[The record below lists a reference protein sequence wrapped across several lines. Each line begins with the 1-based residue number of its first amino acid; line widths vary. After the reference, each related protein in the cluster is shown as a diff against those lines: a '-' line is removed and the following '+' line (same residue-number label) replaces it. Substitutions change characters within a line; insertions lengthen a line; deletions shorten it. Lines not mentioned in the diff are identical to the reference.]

1 MGKHGPEFYD
11 DEAVFATYM
20 SRREKRI
27 DSPNETLEKPVFD
40 ELAGNLMGLRI
51 LDLGCGSGGFGLE
64 ALQKGCQSYLGLDG
78 SHKMIEVAKEN
89 LTGTLGKVVCE
100 PIETWLYPS
109 GQFDLVTSR
118 LALHYI
124 AEIEPVFAKIYQ
136 ALVNRGRFIFSI
148 EHPVITSCDR
158 AWQTETLR
166 QDWIVDTYFE
176 TGPRQTRWMGGDVIK
191 YHRTIED
198 YFMALRTAGFVVEA
212 LRESRPQRARFQ
224 DEATFE
230 RRKRIPLMLFFSAYR
245 PLQSGPGSSR

>member
-1 MGKHGPEFYD
+1 MGKNGPAFYD

-40 ELAGNLMGLRI
+40 ELVGSLMGLRI
-51 LDLGCGSGGFGLE
+51 LDLGCGSAGFGLE

-78 SHKMIEVAKEN
+78 SHKMIEAAKEK
-89 LTGTLGKVVCE
+89 LAGTLGKVVCE
-100 PIETWLYPS
+100 PIETWSYPS
-109 GQFDLVTSR
+109 EQFDLVTSR

-136 ALVNRGRFIFSI
+136 VLVSGGRFIFSV

-158 AWQTETLR
+158 SGQTQTLR
-166 QDWIVDTYFE
+166 QDWIVDDYFE
-176 TGPRQTRWMGGDVIK
+176 TGPRQTHWMGGDVIK

-198 YFMALRTAGFVVEA
+198 YFMALRAAGFVVEA
-212 LRESRPQRARFQ
+212 LRESRPQRARFH

-245 PLQSGPGSSR
+245 P